1 MKNNEKNG
9 LILCVA
15 EKHGV
20 DGETVRSGIREAIR
34 AAQQSENSTA
44 RAFWDTVP
52 ADASDL
58 DVVRLITEL
67 LRVS

>member
-1 MKNNEKNG
+1 MKKSEQNG

-34 AAQQSENSTA
+34 AAQQSESSAA

-58 DVVRLITEL
+58 DVVRLITAL
-67 LRVS
+67 LCVG